1 MRSFA
6 ANEVHVIKNG
16 RRRAEGDGA
25 PVVDVLSQGMR
36 QIVHGTKGPI
46 AEFNRNLEQ
55 IQKRHDLKPVTE
67 MARDWRASL
76 GAGDGS
82 TEPGEHLPDG
92 LNHLNQPTTSHAA
105 PSSSESQAK
114 PEGDNT
120 RSEVLQE
127 DLDIDMTMEY
137 DEFNYELPSDIDSLF
152 DYHPPSE
159 ADYEAELE
167 NADLGYWDEEDD
179 LLVAGLEA
187 FEAAIELED
196 GGLANHLGSSPSP
209 YAVVSD
215 EDEDVEDLTEQI
227 QNQVGSADSDDLDD
241 ADEDG
246 WSYSMMSRR
255 KSAQGASSGSARKRR
270 KIVSEDENEYDDDVI
285 VLSP

>member
-1 MRSFA
+1 MGAVLRSDWENFLRKTGIYAHGSGASWEWLAMISPCVDFLRKLAREFQQALGDDQGVQHAPADLTKSLDTLMRSFA

-196 GGLANHLGSSPSP
+196 G
-209 YAVVSD
+209 VSD
-215 EDEDVEDLTEQI
+215 AE
-227 QNQVGSADSDDLDD
+227 SDDSLI
-241 ADEDG
+241 
-246 WSYSMMSRR
+246 
-255 KSAQGASSGSARKRR
+255 QG
-270 KIVSEDENEYDDDVI
+270 
-285 VLSP
+285 L